1 MLAGLA
7 LALLVPGTAAAA
19 EDDLPDLSAVAVR
32 ADDLPTGFA
41 VAGESGE
48 RIVSMF
54 ESLAGAFASSP
65 DADIRS
71 VAAYH
76 RVTDAGTEYAVTF
89 LIAPLTASDQRNLDA
104 AFTSTE
110 LVRRLLAET
119 YGDMDITLLEGYRV
133 GETRLGLRIVDTD
146 LGIDIELVEARRGPV
161 LSVAGRVLQGDVQAS
176 VSLGDV
182 ARALDM
188 RLAAVVGAG
197 APVFRPSGPLV
208 PVLTTHIPSPL
219 DVSTDPAVVGTNL
232 AFAALATL
240 LLTISSKLL
249 TRMLAEHEESIAR
262 RVRLVRLV
270 ARLEARLGTTIG
282 GRIHSNRLLD
292 LLRLVGIA
300 AFYGLVFSLLE
311 PDWQPLTSAGM
322 WLFISFTI
330 ACGVVGIA
338 DDLIQWRVARRWGL
352 AAALSVRPTTALLAV
367 ASTGVS
373 RLAAVV
379 PGLMFGAPEALRL
392 DESALDEARSRR
404 LTTIGFVALVAIGG
418 ASWAATIATTA
429 ASRSGGAPAIVEGLG
444 AFLLLVF
451 ASTVQNL
458 FVALLGLSGSMGAL
472 TRRLSPIA
480 WGGALLA
487 VTFLFWHTLLN
498 PMGDPSVVLS
508 NRNVQVMLGI
518 VGGFT
523 AITVAAWVVLRLAS
537 PRPVP
542 APATQAPTPWGVP
555 AAGTQSWTVPTAAPP
570 TAPAAV
576 QPAPAA
582 WPTPAPPP
590 NAWPTPAPPQNA
602 WTTGA
607 APWTAPAFGPL
618 AGLAQPGTPVA
629 SAPVELSIR
638 TVDGRARGRAWFRIG
653 GGWVTTR
660 VELIDPKAR
669 LQYRVFVLLSMLAWL
684 VPFIGYAVTIPDG
697 GRPADIAVAG
707 FLAVLSAWVVALLV
721 GALWVERYRVV
732 HVATFPARV
741 LGGVDVGRDW
751 NLGCALTILLSPL
764 IGLLYLLLAGG
775 RVVRIAGPFA
785 ADEPGIVGLR
795 LKGSEAEGRY
805 LAQVLLAA
813 RMTG

>member
-1 MLAGLA
+1 LWGVVGLA

-19 EDDLPDLSAVAVR
+19 EDDLPDLSAVVIR

-54 ESLAGAFASSP
+54 ESMAGAFATSP

-110 LVRRLLAET
+110 RVRKLLAET
-119 YGDMDITLLEGYRV
+119 YGDAGITLLEGYRV
-133 GETRLGLRIVDTD
+133 GETRLGFRIVDAD

-161 LSVAGRVLQGDVQAS
+161 LSVAGRVLQGDVEAT
-176 VSLGDV
+176 VSLGDI

-208 PVLTTHIPSPL
+208 PKLTTHIPSPL

-262 RVRLVRLV
+262 RVRLVRLT
-270 ARLEARLGTTIG
+270 ARLEARLGSTVG

-300 AFYGLVFSLLE
+300 VFYGLVFSLLE

-338 DDLIQWRVARRWGL
+338 DDLIQWRVARGWGL
-352 AAALSVRPTTALLAV
+352 PAALSVRPTTALLAV

-392 DESALDEARSRR
+392 DESALDEGRARR

-429 ASRSGGAPAIVEGLG
+429 ASRSGSAPVIVEGLG

-472 TRRLSPIA
+472 ARRWSPIA

-498 PMGDPSVVLS
+498 PMGDPSVVLA

-523 AITVAAWVVLRLAS
+523 AVIVAAWVVLRLAA
-537 PRPVP
+537 PRA
-542 APATQAPTPWGVP
+542 APATAIPAPTPAAGAPAAWVVP
-555 AAGTQSWTVPTAAPP
+555 AAGTQAW
-570 TAPAAV
+570 TAPTTATPEPPIATR
-576 QPAPAA
+576 PSPAA

-590 NAWPTPAPPQNA
+590 TA
-602 WTTGA
+602 WTTA
-607 APWTAPAFGPL
+607 ATPWTAPASGPIV
-618 AGLAQPGTPVA
+618 GPAQPGMPA
-629 SAPVELSIR
+629 SSPVELSIR
-638 TVDGRARGRAWFRIG
+638 TADGRARGRAWFSVG

-660 VELIDPKAR
+660 VELVDPKAR
-669 LQYRVFVLLSMLAWL
+669 RQYRVFVLLSMLAWL
-684 VPFIGYAVTIPDG
+684 LPFVGYAITIPAG
-697 GRPADIAVAG
+697 GRAGDVVVAG
-707 FLAVLSAWVVALLV
+707 FLVLVLAWVLALLV

-732 HVATFPARV
+732 HVATFPARA

-775 RVVRIAGPFA
+775 RVVRVAGPFA
-785 ADEPGIVGLR
+785 TDEPGIVSVR
-795 LKGSEAEGRY
+795 LKGSGAEGRL
-805 LAQVLLAA
+805 LAQVLQAA
-813 RMTG
+813 RMAG

>member
-1 MLAGLA
+1 MLCGVVGLV

-19 EDDLPDLSAVAVR
+19 EDDLPDLSGVVIL

-54 ESLAGAFASSP
+54 ESLAGAFATSP

-76 RVTDAGTEYAVTF
+76 RVTDGGTEYVVTF

-110 LVRRLLAET
+110 LVRRMLAET
-119 YGDMDITLLEGYRV
+119 YEDMDITLLEGYRV
-133 GETRLGLRIVDTD
+133 GESRLGFRIVDAD

-161 LSVAGRVLQGDVQAS
+161 LSVAGRVLQGDVEATAG
-176 VSLGDV
+176 LGDI
-182 ARALDM
+182 ARVLDM
-188 RLAAVVGAG
+188 RLVAVVGAG

-208 PVLTTHIPSPL
+208 PVLTTHIPTPL

-232 AFAALATL
+232 ALAALAAL

-249 TRMLAEHEESIAR
+249 TRMLAEHEETVTR
-262 RVRLVRLV
+262 RVPLVRLT
-270 ARLEARLGTTIG
+270 ARLEARLGTAVG
-282 GRIHSNRLLD
+282 GRIHSNRLLN
-292 LLRLVGIA
+292 LLRLAGIA
-300 AFYGLVFSLLE
+300 VFYGLVFSLLE
-311 PDWQPLTSAGM
+311 PDWQPLSPAGL
-322 WLFISFTI
+322 WLLISFTI

-338 DDLIQWRVARRWGL
+338 DDLVQWRVARGWGL
-352 AAALSVRPTTALLAV
+352 PAALSVRPTSALLAV

-379 PGLMFGAPEALRL
+379 PGMMFGAPEALRL
-392 DESALDEARSRR
+392 DESALDEGRARR
-404 LTTIGFVALVAIGG
+404 LTTIGFVALVAVGG

-429 ASRSGGAPAIVEGLG
+429 ASRSGDAPAIVGGLG

-472 TRRLSPIA
+472 ARRWSPIA

-498 PMGDPSVVLS
+498 PMGDPTVVLS

-523 AITVAAWVVLRLAS
+523 AVTVAAWVVLRLAT
-537 PRPVP
+537 PRPE
-542 APATQAPTPWGVP
+542 P
-555 AAGTQSWTVPTAAPP
+555 AAAWA
-570 TAPAAV
+570 TAPAA
-576 QPAPAA
+576 PIAA
-582 WPTPAPPP
+582 QPAPPP
-590 NAWPTPAPPQNA
+590 WSAPAPPPTA
-602 WTTGA
+602 WTTAA
-607 APWTAPAFGPL
+607 APWTAPAFGPV
-618 AGLAQPGTPVA
+618 AGPVQPGTPAA
-629 SAPVELSIR
+629 SSPVELSIR
-638 TVDGRARGRAWFRIG
+638 TVDRRARGRAWFRVG

-684 VPFIGYAVTIPDG
+684 VPFVGYAVTVPDG
-697 GRPADIAVAG
+697 GRPADIAVGG
-707 FLAVLSAWVVALLV
+707 FLALVAAWVLAVLV
-721 GALWVERYRVV
+721 GAVWVERYRVV

-775 RVVRIAGPFA
+775 RVVRVAGPFA

-795 LKGSEAEGRY
+795 LKGSGAEGRY
-805 LAQVLLAA
+805 LEQVLLAA
-813 RMTG
+813 RMAG